1 MDIHSKNVSIM
12 FDEMDIQNKYSY
24 NARLKL
30 SMPPAKKM
38 VVFMIRGLILGY
50 KQIVYYNF
58 DTPITK
64 DFLLEVIRR
73 VEETGL
79 YTRCVAMDMGN
90 QQVCSIKYI
99 FTLNSN
105 L

>member
-1 MDIHSKNVSIM
+1 MHCFNGLLKH
-12 FDEMDIQNKYSY
+12 SY
-24 NARLKL
+24 NVRLKIA
-30 SMPPAKKM
+30 MPPAKKM
-38 VVFMIRGLILGY
+38 VVFMIRGLIKGF

-58 DTPITK
+58 DTAITE
-64 DFLLEVIRR
+64 DFLMEVIRK

-90 QQVCSIKYI
+90 QQVRNIKS
-99 FTLNSN
+99 L